1 MLSRCVV
8 AGAVAGHSRTWEL
21 IAIFTVL
28 GLVLFGGG
36 AYAIFDG
43 WPYLV
48 LERGF
53 TQVIIGS
60 IASTAGLILLSLT
73 WVLKELKGVRESLL
87 EASEARLAAPVAV
100 GAPAEFRMPPASMP
114 VLVPAAVSAAAAGAV
129 AEALSAPALEET
141 PATPKPAATD
151 FDLFGDL
158 VARRLRDPAPEPED
172 AETEIPAAEG
182 PSLPDMFAR
191 SLSEQPVEPH
201 DTEEPP
207 VAVSTE
213 SHEPAEI
220 VSAKV
225 QPISEDEALAHSDDF
240 AHFGHLPPADHEPP
254 AEEPA
259 DLGEQALAEEP
270 EPMSAPEP
278 QDEVGDDVEAD
289 VDATRGEEF
298 GRAASSSN
306 LDDFSALRESLT
318 GHLRQSSPESE
329 RVEPAP
335 APAPEPEADPF
346 AVAESWMDRAS
357 PRKEPWFEAP
367 LPANE
372 PEPSEVASPLW
383 PAPMD
388 MPRFGAEV
396 PEVREPQTAAFP
408 GDAAEPEHDQ
418 PVAEAGTAE
427 PEAEFAEPEFEPEGG
442 EAEEQV
448 APPEPAASEE
458 GVVGAYQVGDA
469 HFTIFADGSIRARTP
484 DGEYSFASMD
494 ELKVYLASEK
504 SRLGG

>member
-1 MLSRCVV
+1 M
-8 AGAVAGHSRTWEL
+8 

-60 IASTAGLILLSLT
+60 IASTAGLIMLSLA
-73 WVLKELKGVRESLL
+73 WVLKELRGVRESLL
-87 EASEARLAAPVAV
+87 EASEARLAAPAAV

-129 AEALSAPALEET
+129 ANALSAPALEEM

-172 AETEIPAAEG
+172 TEAEMPAAEG

-191 SLSEQPVEPH
+191 SLSERAVEPH
-201 DTEEPP
+201 DTDEPP

-225 QPISEDEALAHSDDF
+225 QPISEDEALTHSDDL
-240 AHFGHLPPADHEPP
+240 AHFGYLPPADHEPP
-254 AEEPA
+254 AEEPT
-259 DLGEQALAEEP
+259 DLDEPALPEEP
-270 EPMSAPEP
+270 EPVSVPEP
-278 QDEVGDDVEAD
+278 QDEVEDDVEAD

-298 GRAASSSN
+298 GRAAPSSN

-318 GHLRQSSPESE
+318 GHLRQSSPETE

-335 APAPEPEADPF
+335 EPEPEADPF

-372 PEPSEVASPLW
+372 PEPPKVASPLW
-383 PAPMD
+383 PAPAD

-396 PEVREPQTAAFP
+396 PEFRDPQTIAFP

-418 PVAEAGTAE
+418 PVAEADIAE
-427 PEAEFAEPEFEPEGG
+427 PAAEFAEPEFEPEGA
-442 EAEEQV
+442 EPEEQV